1 MTPRADYPQ
10 KTYISADAFVH
21 RTGDTTSGRKVP
33 GRLFGRFAA
42 DGGEFIGVV
51 DGEVVVETDARS
63 MLEALSGTAGTRPR
77 THRLAEL
84 KTLVPV
90 DRPSKLVCV
99 GLNYRSHIKEM
110 GANMPEVPLIF
121 SKPSS
126 AIIGPGE
133 GIVVP
138 SASKR
143 VDYEGELAL
152 VIGRRASKVRDGS
165 EYIAGY
171 TCIND
176 VTARD
181 LQKVDPDWT
190 RAKGFDTFAPI
201 GPVVSKTAPTK
212 VVTRL
217 NGRTVQECTLGDRVF
232 GDAALVEYISTVM
245 SLEPGDII
253 ATGTPSGISP
263 MKPGDVVEVELDG
276 VGCLRNPVVGS

>member
-1 MTPRADYPQ
+1 M
-10 KTYISADAFVH
+10 
-21 RTGDTTSGRKVP
+21 
-33 GRLFGRFAA
+33 L
-42 DGGEFIGVV
+42 
-51 DGEVVVETDARS
+51 ETDART
-63 MLEALSGTAGTRPR
+63 MLQALSEGTRTR
-77 THRLAEL
+77 STRHRLSDVR
-84 KTLVPV
+84 TLAPV

-110 GANMPEVPLIF
+110 GAKMPEVPLIF

-133 GIVVP
+133 GIIVP
-138 SASKR
+138 PASKR

-152 VIGRRASKVRDGS
+152 VIGKRAVKVKDGLA
-165 EYIAGY
+165 YVAGY

-201 GPVVSKTAPTK
+201 GPVVSKVHPTK
-212 VVTRL
+212 VLTRL
-217 NGRTVQECTLGDRVF
+217 NGRTVQECSLDDRVF

-245 SLEPGDII
+245 TLEPGDII

-276 VGCLRNPVVGS
+276 VGCLRNPVIG